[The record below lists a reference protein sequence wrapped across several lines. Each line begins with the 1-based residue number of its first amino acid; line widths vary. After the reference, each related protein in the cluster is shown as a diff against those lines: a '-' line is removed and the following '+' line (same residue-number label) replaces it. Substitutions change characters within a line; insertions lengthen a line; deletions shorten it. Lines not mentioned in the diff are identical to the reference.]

1 MFLHGNTTI
10 EGTPLSNTL
19 LNSLKEV
26 STVEGIVE
34 SLRDYKY
41 LSIMD
46 DVAEKIEVK
55 VLEFYRDK
63 QPFSTI
69 EIGVILF
76 DMQGSIIGIS
86 DSAQSWLNLT
96 KTR

>member
-1 MFLHGNTTI
+1 
-10 EGTPLSNTL
+10 
-19 LNSLKEV
+19 
-26 STVEGIVE
+26 
-34 SLRDYKY
+34 
-41 LSIMD
+41 MD
-46 DVAEKIEVK
+46 DVAERIEVK

-63 QPFSTI
+63 QPFSTM
-69 EIGVILF
+69 EVGVILF